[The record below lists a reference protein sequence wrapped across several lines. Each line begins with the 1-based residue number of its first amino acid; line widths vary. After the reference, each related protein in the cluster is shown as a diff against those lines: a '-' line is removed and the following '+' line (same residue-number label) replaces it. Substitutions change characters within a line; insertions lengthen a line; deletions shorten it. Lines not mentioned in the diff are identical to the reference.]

1 MFKLPP
7 KVMLRK
13 SLGKQVTL
21 KRYSF
26 SESEDAYGQ
35 STRTLQD
42 TYSLEAEIQ
51 EITAEDLAYLV
62 PGTAEIGDAYGFF
75 LPSYLKKG
83 KEITLQVNDEIQWK
97 GKTWRVERIEDFYY
111 GDKLWYKRAF
121 LKRVI

>member
-1 MFKLPP
+1 MFKVPP
-7 KVMLRK
+7 KFMLRK
-13 SLGKQVTL
+13 GLKKQVTL

-26 SESEDAYGQ
+26 SENEDAYGQ
-35 STRTLQD
+35 SQRSLQE
-42 TYSLEAEIQ
+42 TFTLEAEIQ

-75 LPSYLKKG
+75 LPTYLKKG
-83 KEITLQVNDEIQWK
+83 REITIQVEDEITWNN
-97 GKTWRVERIEDFYY
+97 KTWRIERIEDFYY